1 MPVEAAERTTPL
13 VVTEKDQ
20 TIHDDFGTA
29 SQPVSITDGKTP
41 AVLEIASSAAD
52 KDGVTTV
59 YSNIINGT
67 FTVGG
72 SKDNVAEANGIWVQD
87 NYPGTVRLAN
97 GLNVKVDAAGNYYN
111 TSGIYLEGVDRSHY
125 PKSTDESV
133 NANEEYKNNGNQISS
148 TTVNVGSG
156 TTITV
161 NAKAPEGKTGTFVNS
176 VALENH
182 FGHMN
187 VGDNVHLN
195 LTTGAFQENDS
206 AGFYQLYYGDTSIG
220 NGFTSTVTATTG
232 NSSQHVI
239 VHAVHSNHDHPL
251 DHQIHAITQNKLHIG
266 DDAVLTA
273 QVHDQTQGDYT
284 ENGSIDETGAFL
296 SRTDFIIGD
305 RMKVDT
311 EQTGVPGRKGY
322 GINESTIIT
331 GIYTRA
337 AKGSIGSDL
346 MNTVKVKNR
355 NMQMVAGMRFSG
367 WLQNGDERPEN
378 PSDDT
383 SIVSVGARNMNKI
396 DVEDSIARHLVGI
409 IADSDSNINIGQDCQ
424 IHMYINQSQVSGYT
438 YGIYAGAG
446 GSNST
451 IHFGPYGTLSLKQD
465 GGTSDQT
472 IGICTA
478 ANSTIDLGPHGTL
491 SLMQYGGTSNQT
503 YGIYAVSDSKIDFGP
518 YGTLSLEQVGGTSNQ
533 TIGICTDPNST
544 IHFGSYGTVSL
555 KQEGGTSKNGM
566 FGIYADANTKINF
579 GPHGTLSLMQDGG
592 ISNKTYG
599 IYAVSDSKIDFGPYG
614 TLSLAQDR
622 GTSNGTYGI
631 YADANKTIDFG
642 PHGTINLMQ
651 DGGTSNQTM
660 GIYAVSGSKIDFGP
674 YGTVSL
680 QFEGDYQGNSQIL
693 SDLWNYGADTEVKDH
708 ASFTVSGNLTK
719 AVPQAIT
726 QIRGIY
732 VGNGTGRFG
741 GNLTVH
747 TSGHNYAMVS
757 GIVASADTEKTNLL
771 SDGDNAHVTVDAT
784 EDETGTTNKLSG
796 GNYIA
801 GIKNSGKGS
810 FVTVG
815 RNAQIQVSAPED
827 KEVSALWVYKNA
839 KMEMGDG
846 AVLTVNSAAAEN
858 NNVVKA
864 DSVGKVTFDGGMT
877 LSGSQNA
884 IYSTGDGSSVTAL
897 GAGRKVILGNLESA
911 DKGSIKLKL
920 NTADSLLRGKST
932 IDGFRPDAA
941 TTHGLMAATAEV
953 NDASGNASGD
963 NMPADTELTVANGA
977 RWDMTDNSQVKTLN
991 HENGGTVNMSY
1002 NPELQRLDVDTYNGN
1017 GGVFRMKS
1025 DLNQLE
1031 TDDKKYADKVYI
1043 QNAEVGSTGLIQ
1055 VHDQSFLTGH
1065 EVTGTKYQL
1074 LITDK
1079 SGKAKF
1085 SGMDLDDGGLWDV
1098 TPTIQNGKYVHDV
1111 MNVSDANEEQWYLT
1125 KLERKIN
1132 KDTIPLMKAADN
1144 SYALYRLDI
1153 DSLRKRM
1160 GDLRFRNLKDTSGL
1174 WARDFHGAY
1183 DGSGVDSKYNG
1194 FQLGYD
1200 YAANDKSVYGF
1211 FAERTISNP
1220 KYSYGS
1226 SKDHGLSG
1234 GLYGT
1239 WLGDSGVYTDVVA
1252 KWGRDDTNLHTWG
1265 GWPDSANYRTWNE
1278 SLSVEWGKT
1287 FTRDD
1292 GLFLEPE
1299 AQMVFGRL
1307 GSKDYTT
1314 RRGRTVSMGSYD
1326 SAIGRLGILLGKR
1339 VTDREHPYD
1348 YYLKFSMLHEFGGE
1362 RNFHLAAPDGE
1373 TYDYSEDYRDTWYE
1387 AGFGGTWHINGNTSL
1402 YADAERSFGGMWHKK
1417 WQWNVGVNWQF

>member
-1 MPVEAAERTTPL
+1 MKHNQKHCFRKIGGGKLTLSNHRGKALLAALLLTGAFCVPVEAAERTAPL

-20 TIHDDFGTA
+20 TIHDDFGTD

-72 SKDNVAEANGIWVQD
+72 SKGNVAEANGIWVQD
-87 NYPGTVRLAN
+87 NYPGKVNLAD
-97 GLNVKVDAAGNYYN
+97 GLQITLTSDGNLYN
-111 TSGIYLEGVDRSHY
+111 TTGIYLEGVDRSHD

-161 NAKAPEGKTGTFVNS
+161 NAKAPEGKNGTFVNS

-195 LTTGAFQENDS
+195 LMTTGAFEENDS

-239 VHAVHSNHDHPL
+239 VHAVHSDHDHPS
-251 DHQIHAITQNKLHIG
+251 DHQIHAITQNKLHIR

-284 ENGSIDETGAFL
+284 EKGSIDEAGAFL

-311 EQTGVPGRKGY
+311 EQTGVPGRKGD
-322 GINESTIIT
+322 GINESTIIA

-346 MNTVKVKNR
+346 TNTVKVKNR
-355 NMQMVAGMRFSG
+355 NMQMVEGMRFSG
-367 WLQNGDERPEN
+367 WLENGDERPEN

-409 IADSDSNINIGQDCQ
+409 IADSDSNINIGQECQ
-424 IHMYINQSQVSGYT
+424 IHMDINQSQVSGYT

-446 GSNST
+446 GSNSKIDFGSHGTLSLTQVGGTSNQTEGICTAANST

-472 IGICTA
+472 IGIY
-478 ANSTIDLGPHGTL
+478 ANANTTIDLGPHGTL
-491 SLMQYGGTSNQT
+491 S
-503 YGIYAVSDSKIDFGP
+503 
-518 YGTLSLEQVGGTSNQ
+518 
-533 TIGICTDPNST
+533 
-544 IHFGSYGTVSL
+544 
-555 KQEGGTSKNGM
+555 
-566 FGIYADANTKINF
+566 
-579 GPHGTLSLMQDGG
+579 
-592 ISNKTYG
+592 
-599 IYAVSDSKIDFGPYG
+599 
-614 TLSLAQDR
+614 
-622 GTSNGTYGI
+622 
-631 YADANKTIDFG
+631 
-642 PHGTINLMQ
+642 LMQ

-680 QFEGDYQGNSQIL
+680 QFEGDYQGNSQIQ
-693 SDLWNYGADTEVKDH
+693 SDLWNYGADTEVEDH

-719 AVPQAIT
+719 AVPLAIT

-741 GNLTVH
+741 DNLTVH

-757 GIVASADTEKTNLL
+757 GIVASADTEKTNL
-771 SDGDNAHVTVDAT
+771 SVGDNAHVTVDAT

-801 GIKNSGKGS
+801 GIKNSGRYS
-810 FVTVG
+810 SVTVG

-839 KMEMGDG
+839 EMEMGDG

-864 DSVGKVTFDGGMT
+864 DSVGHVIFDGGMT

-941 TTHGLMAATAEV
+941 TTQGLMAATAEV

-963 NMPADTELTVANGA
+963 SMPADTELTLANGA

-991 HENGGTVNMSY
+991 HENGGTVNMAY

-1074 LITDK
+1074 LITDESK
-1079 SGKAKF
+1079 NATF
-1085 SGMDLDDGGLWDV
+1085 SGLTLDDGGLWDV
-1098 TPTIQNGKYVHDV
+1098 TPTIQNGQYVHDV
-1111 MNVSDANEEQWYLT
+1111 MGVADANVKQWYLT
-1125 KLERKIN
+1125 KLEKKVN
-1132 KDTIPLMKAADN
+1132 KDTIPLMKAAGN

-1160 GDLRFRNLKDTSGL
+1160 GDLRFRNRKDSSGL

-1183 DGSGVDSKYNG
+1183 DGRGVDSRYNG

-1211 FAERTISNP
+1211 FAERNISSP

-1239 WLGDSGVYTDVVA
+1239 WFGDSGVYTDVVA

-1265 GWPDSANYRTWNE
+1265 GWPDSASYRTRSE

-1314 RRGRTVSMGSYD
+1314 RRGRTVHMGSYD

-1348 YYLKFSMLHEFGGE
+1348 YYLKFSVLHEFGGE